1 MQNQEEER
9 CWKRI
14 GVWGKEEPR
23 CPELERVIHCRNC
36 ELFTQAG
43 RNLLQRDIPD
53 QYKDEWGQVLLE
65 KKGEE
70 PTGTFPVVTF
80 RIETEWLALPARF
93 FAEIIDTVN
102 IHTIPHRKKQV
113 LKGVVNVHG
122 EIEVCVSLCHL
133 IGLEEEVKEAGEKK
147 EKAAKPLERMMVVSK
162 DGDKWVFP
170 VKEIHGIHHVHPGL
184 FQNVPVTVAKSKSTF
199 TKRIF
204 NWKDKHVA
212 LLDDELLF
220 YSLKRSIQ

>member
-1 MQNQEEER
+1 M
-9 CWKRI
+9 
-14 GVWGKEEPR
+14 PR

-43 RNLLQRDIPD
+43 RNLLERDIPD
-53 QYKDEWGQVLLE
+53 QYRDEWGQVLLE
-65 KKGEE
+65 KKKEE
-70 PTGTFPVVTF
+70 ASGTFPVVTF
-80 RIETEWLALPARF
+80 RIESEWLALPARL

-113 LKGVVNVHG
+113 LRGVVNVHG
-122 EIEVCVSLCHL
+122 EIQVCVSLGHL
-133 IGLEEEVKEAGEKK
+133 IGLEEEEKEREKK
-147 EKAAKPLERMMVVSK
+147 AEKPHERMMVVSK
-162 DGDKWVFP
+162 DGDKWVFS
-170 VKEIHGIHHVHPGL
+170 VKEIHGIHHIHPGL
-184 FQNVPVTVAKSKSTF
+184 FQNVPVTVAKSKSAF
-199 TKRIF
+199 TKKIF

>member
-1 MQNQEEER
+1 MEKQQEER

-14 GVWGKEEPR
+14 GVWAKDGPS
-23 CPELERVIHCRNC
+23 CPELKRVIHCRNC
-36 ELFTQAG
+36 EVFTQAG
-43 RNLLQRDIPD
+43 RNLLERDLPD
-53 QYKDEWGQVLLE
+53 DYKEEWGQVLLE
-65 KKGEE
+65 KKNEE

-93 FAEIIDTVN
+93 FAEIIDTVP
-102 IHTIPHRKKQV
+102 IHTVPHRKRPV

-122 EIEVCVSLCHL
+122 EIQLCISLGRL
-133 IGLEEEVKEAGEKK
+133 IELEPESSER
-147 EKAAKPLERMMVVSK
+147 EKAGRHHERMMVVSK
-162 DGDKWVFP
+162 DDDVWVFP
-170 VKEIHGIHHVHPGL
+170 VKEIHGIHHIHPGL
-184 FQNVPVTVAKSKSTF
+184 FQNVPATVAGSKSSF

-204 NWKDKHVA
+204 KWEDRHVA

>member
-1 MQNQEEER
+1 MQKEDR

-14 GVWGKEEPR
+14 GVWGKETPR
-23 CPELERVIHCRNC
+23 CPELKRVIHCRNC

-43 RNLLQRDIPD
+43 RNLLERDLPD
-53 QYKDEWGQVLLE
+53 RYEDEWGQVLLE
-65 KKGEE
+65 KKVEE

-80 RIETEWLALPARF
+80 RIETEWLALPAQF
-93 FAEIIDTVN
+93 FAEIIDTVH

-122 EIEVCVSLCHL
+122 EIQVCVSLGHL
-133 IGLEEEVKEAGEKK
+133 IGLEEEEVKEKK
-147 EKAAKPLERMMVVSK
+147 EKADRPHERMMVVSK
-162 DGDKWVFP
+162 DGDQWVFP
-170 VKEIHGIHHVHPGL
+170 VEEIHGIHHVHPGL

-199 TKRIF
+199 TKGIF
-204 NWKDKHVA
+204 NWEDKHVA